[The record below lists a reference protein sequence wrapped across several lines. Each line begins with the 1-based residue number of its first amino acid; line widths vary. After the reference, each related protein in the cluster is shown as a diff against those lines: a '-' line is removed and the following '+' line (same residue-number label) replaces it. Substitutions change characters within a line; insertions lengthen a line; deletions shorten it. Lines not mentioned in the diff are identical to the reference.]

1 MKKYLAIILGMLLVL
16 AMAAVASAET
26 KFTMNGDARVRGT
39 WQSDYDFDNDAD
51 ADKRWWDYRIRLAID
66 AVADGGTSVHTRLSL
81 TDWNKTW
88 TGAGTAGSMHE
99 TTTGLDYAY
108 INVPLGNGVTATLG
122 KVIVGWGKGFWAENN
137 RAYRLLLGKQF
148 GDTKVVVFTQKSLET
163 SPGSGAIVSGDKNL
177 DDNDAYSILAIHKTK
192 NLTVGGIY
200 VYAKVNASTP
210 TADGHAF
217 NAYFD
222 GKSGAINYFGEF
234 VYTTGKANEKADAN
248 GSLKKPYGGFV
259 HLDYTMGNVTLVGAV
274 ALAQNG
280 FISDDNFHPTY
291 FYGTGGPVTTG
302 ALNFGANGDTT
313 AILGAAIFKAS
324 NDLSLMG
331 KLAYAS
337 VDKFSSTQVDVNL
350 VELDLGLTY
359 KINKSTTYNI
369 DFGYLKPDIKVSGA
383 KEDAAMVLAHRMQ
396 VNF

>member
-16 AMAAVASAET
+16 AMVAVASAET
-26 KFTMNGDARVRGT
+26 KFTMSGDARVRGT
-39 WQSDYDFDNDAD
+39 WQNDYDFNNDAD
-51 ADKRWWDYRIRLAID
+51 ADKRWWEHRIRLAID
-66 AVADGGTSVHTRLSL
+66 AVADGGSSLHTRLSL
-81 TDWNKTW
+81 TDWNQTW
-88 TGAGTAGSMHE
+88 TGSGEAGGLTEPNSRL
-99 TTTGLDYAY
+99 LDYAY

-122 KVIVGWGKGFWAENN
+122 KVIVGWGKGFWAWDR

-163 SPGSGAIVSGDKNL
+163 NVTGDKNL

-200 VYAKVNASTP
+200 VYANAKALNP
-210 TADGHAF
+210 IADGHAF
-217 NAYFD
+217 NVYFD
-222 GKSGAINYFGEF
+222 GKAGAINYFGEF
-234 VYTTGKANEKADAN
+234 VYTTGDANEQVNAAGNK
-248 GSLKKPYGGFV
+248 KKPYGGFV

-280 FISDDNFHPTY
+280 FTSDNDFNPTF
-291 FYGTGGPVTTG
+291 FYGTAQSTA
-302 ALNFGANGDTT
+302 ALNFGGNGDTF
-313 AILGAAIFKAS
+313 AILGAVVYKVS

-331 KLAYAS
+331 KLAYAN
-337 VDKFSSTQVDVNL
+337 VDKFSSSQVDVNL
-350 VELDLGLTY
+350 TELDLGLTY

-369 DFGYLKPDIKVSGA
+369 DFGYLKPDIKVAGA
-383 KEDAAMVLAHRMQ
+383 KEDPAMALAHRIV

>member
-1 MKKYLAIILGMLLVL
+1 MKKYLAIILGMLLIL

-26 KFTMNGDARVRGT
+26 KFTMSGDARVRGT
-39 WQSDYDFDNDAD
+39 WNNDYDFNSDVD
-51 ADKRWWDYRIRLAID
+51 ADKRWWDYRIRVAID
-66 AVADGGTSVHTRLSL
+66 AVADGGTAVHTRLSL
-81 TDWNKTW
+81 TDWNQTW
-88 TGAGTAGSMHE
+88 TGAGFAGPMHE
-99 TTTGLDYAY
+99 TLTGLDYAY
-108 INVPLGNGVTATLG
+108 IDVPLGNGVTATLG
-122 KVIVGWGKGFWAENN
+122 KVIVGWGKGFWAWDN

-163 SPGSGAIVSGDKNL
+163 NVTGDKNL

-200 VYAKVNASTP
+200 VYAKNNASTP

-259 HLDYTMGNVTLVGAV
+259 HVDYTMGNATLVGAV
-274 ALAQNG
+274 AFAQNG
-280 FISDDNFHPTY
+280 YSSDDDFTPTY
-291 FYGTGGPVTTG
+291 FYGTSQSTG
-302 ALNFGANGDTT
+302 MLNFGGNGDTF
-313 AILGAAIFKAS
+313 AILGAVVYKVS

-331 KLAYAS
+331 KLAHAD
-337 VDKFSSTQVDVNL
+337 VNKFSSTQVDVNL
-350 VELDLGLTY
+350 TELDLGLTY
-359 KINKSTTYNI
+359 KINKSTTYSIN
-369 DFGYLKPDIKVSGA
+369 FGYLKPDIKVSGA
-383 KEDAAMVLAHRMQ
+383 KEDAAMALGHTLQ